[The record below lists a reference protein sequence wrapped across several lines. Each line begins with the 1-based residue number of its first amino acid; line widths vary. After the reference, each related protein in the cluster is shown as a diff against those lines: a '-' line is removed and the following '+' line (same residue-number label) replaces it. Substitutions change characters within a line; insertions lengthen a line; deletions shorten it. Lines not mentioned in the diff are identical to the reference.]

1 MGDALAGNNK
11 RQAGEAGE
19 DAGALLELRGVGKFY
34 GEKPVLKKIS
44 LTLEAGRSLMIVGV
58 NGAGKST
65 LLSLMAGLSRP
76 SFGEIRRRAEPGEI
90 GYLGH
95 KTFLYPRL
103 TAMENLLFW
112 AKMTG
117 SGLGAGDCREA
128 LERVGLSRS
137 ADERAG
143 AFSRGMSQRLNL
155 ARVFLQSPRVLL
167 LDEPG
172 SGLDVRS
179 AAALR
184 EEMASA
190 RKRGAAVAFV
200 SHDLAADLPLA
211 DSVLYL
217 DKARSSYYGPAG
229 AFDPAVLSGACVC

>member
-1 MGDALAGNNK
+1 MTQNERRAAFSGP
-11 RQAGEAGE
+11 
-19 DAGALLELRGVGKFY
+19 LLELRGVGKFY

-44 LTLEAGRSLMIVGV
+44 LSVEAGRSLMIVGA

-65 LLSLMAGLSRP
+65 LLAIMAGLARP
-76 SFGEIRRRAEPGEI
+76 SMGEARCLVGPGEI

-103 TAMENLLFW
+103 TARENLEFW
-112 AKMTG
+112 AGMHG
-117 SGLGAGDCREA
+117 RRLSERECLDVLA
-128 LERVGLSRS
+128 RVGLSRS

-155 ARVFLQSPRVLL
+155 ARVFLQAPRLLL

-172 SGLDVRS
+172 SGLDARS
-179 AAALR
+179 AETLR
-184 EEMASA
+184 SEIDQAG
-190 RKRGAAVAFV
+190 RRGAAVVFV
-200 SHDLAADLPLA
+200 SHDLNGDLALA

-217 DKARSSYYGPAG
+217 DKARASYYGPAG
-229 AFDPAVLSGACVC
+229 AFDPSGLTGEALC

>member
-1 MGDALAGNNK
+1 M
-11 RQAGEAGE
+11 
-19 DAGALLELRGVGKFY
+19 GKFY

-44 LTLEAGRSLMIVGV
+44 LNVEAGRALMIVGV

-65 LLSLMAGLSRP
+65 LLSLMSGLARP

-112 AKMTG
+112 ARMSGT
-117 SGLGAGDCREA
+117 GLGEKACREA
-128 LERVGLSRS
+128 LERVGLTR
-137 ADERAG
+137 AAGERAG

-155 ARVFLQSPRVLL
+155 ARVFLQSPKLLL

-172 SGLDVRS
+172 SGLDARS

-184 EEMASA
+184 QEIAEAG
-190 RKRGAAVAFV
+190 RRGAGVVFV
-200 SHDLAADLPLA
+200 SHDLRADLPLA
-211 DSVLYL
+211 DTVLYL
-217 DKARSSYYGPAG
+217 DKARASYCGPAG
-229 AFDPAVLSGACVC
+229 AFDPSVLSGECAC